1 MGVPGLYRWLAERY
15 PKSVADALET
25 MPEFI
30 NGTRV
35 DPDTSAPNPNG
46 VEYDNLYLDMNG
58 IIHPACHPEDLPAP
72 STEEE
77 MYLAIFKYIDRVFN
91 VVRPRKIMYMAV
103 DGVAPRAKVRFMY
116 KVLLCSSRAGIFILH
131 ACTTHHRL
139 GHDDCQSF
147 EPCMNASCP
156 SQMNQQRSRRYRSA
170 KEIEDKREEEEKLRN
185 EWSVNGRKVPP
196 KKPPTWDHNVITP
209 GTSFM
214 YRLSVFLRYAPAHS
228 EPSIARK
235 FFQQVHT

>member
-15 PKSVADALET
+15 PKSIADALET

-35 DPDTSAPNPNG
+35 DPDTSQPNPNG

-91 VVRPRKIMYMAV
+91 VVRPRKIMYMAI
-103 DGVAPRAKVRFMY
+103 DGVAPRAKVLFMQN
-116 KVLLCSSRAGIFILH
+116 R
-131 ACTTHHRL
+131 
-139 GHDDCQSF
+139 Q
-147 EPCMNASCP
+147 
-156 SQMNQQRSRRYRSA
+156 
-170 KEIEDKREEEEKLRN
+170 
-185 EWSVNGRKVPP
+185 
-196 KKPPTWDHNVITP
+196 
-209 GTSFM
+209 
-214 YRLSVFLRYAPAHS
+214 
-228 EPSIARK
+228 
-235 FFQQVHT
+235 